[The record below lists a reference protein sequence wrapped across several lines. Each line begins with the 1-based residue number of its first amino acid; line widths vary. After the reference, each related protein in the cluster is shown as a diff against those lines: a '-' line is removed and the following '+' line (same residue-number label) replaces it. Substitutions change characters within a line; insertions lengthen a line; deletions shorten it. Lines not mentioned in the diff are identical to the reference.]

1 MVNSTQNTN
10 SSGDADFDRINASFA
25 DAYYREMVNWVGPR
39 YLATRG
45 TPVPSPERPSV
56 GNNLYGVALSGG
68 GMRSATYGL
77 GVLQAMARGGMLRD
91 ADYVSTVSGG
101 GYLGSSLSALWSP
114 SKDPE
119 PVSNPMGVEPDNFPY
134 QFPGPGA
141 GDDAG
146 SIVHG
151 LETPALRHVRE
162 NAKMLAHSPGFFD
175 LETWTG
181 LARYVV
187 KTLLLWALAPTALV
201 TLIFL
206 ATMFIPEA
214 RWDRFSPFTDRL
226 GREAIPWWILL
237 TPLWLLAAF
246 FPLSMLPRQD
256 RIRQRRTIWR
266 VVNLIRRVELLLM
279 WASAGA
285 LLMVIGVWAFH
296 EALIQ
301 DSGWQDKGLERVLAA
316 VGGVGGVLALIASR
330 IVAVGRGRLLKIA
343 SYALNISGYV
353 LIALALVTWYNV
365 LWTTIYPSSENL
377 EIAADTGWD
386 KWQLFW
392 YLLIGSAVPV
402 VLSVTRVGP
411 WFLNWSSLSNLYMR
425 RIRRTWVIGAARDE
439 GSHVSD
445 GWTSVTMRDGLRVSE
460 LDGSRKNSPYQL
472 ITTALNMPGSA
483 GPELLDRKADGF
495 VISKHTVGSAITGW
509 RDTATSPLK
518 KMTLAEATAISGA
531 AVSPNMGR
539 KTMPG
544 LSPILTLFNIR
555 LGQWVKNPRQRPR
568 LQSFLMAP
576 TRLTYFWKELFG
588 IASASDPWIY
598 LSDGGHFEN
607 SGLYELFRRRCRYIV
622 AVDGGGEDPEGD
634 LHFST
639 LGVALRR
646 ARVDLG
652 VEIDI
657 DLSDLER
664 IQDDR
669 DGVDYTSTQVAVG
682 TIRYPAGRSHGTG
695 IGDDPNTGIIVY
707 VKSGLVRGQLT
718 PDIIEYVRGVNPKF
732 PHDSTADQ
740 QFDQPQFESYRQLGY
755 FAGSEVVR
763 RAGIGTLREKFL
775 ALKRAV

>member
-10 SSGDADFDRINASFA
+10 SSGAADFDRINASFA
-25 DAYYREMVNWVGPR
+25 DAYYREIVNWVGPR

-45 TPVPSPERPSV
+45 TPVPNPEAPSV
-56 GNNLYGVALSGG
+56 DNNLYGVALSGG
-68 GMRSATYGL
+68 GMRSAIYGL
-77 GVLQAMARGGMLRD
+77 GVLQSLARGEMLRD

-114 SKDPE
+114 SEDP
-119 PVSNPMGVEPDNFPY
+119 PPLSSPLGVQPDNYPY
-134 QFPGPGA
+134 QFPGPAGA
-141 GDDAG
+141 ESTG
-146 SIVHG
+146 SVIHG

-162 NAKMLAHSPGFFD
+162 NAKMLAHSPGLFD

-181 LARYVV
+181 LARYTV
-187 KTLLLWALAPTALV
+187 KTALLWALVPTALV

-206 ATMFIPEA
+206 ATMYIPEA
-214 RWDRFSPFTDRL
+214 RWDRFSPFEDRL

-237 TPLWLLAAF
+237 TPVWLLAAF
-246 FPLSMLPRQD
+246 FPISILPRQD
-256 RIRQRRTIWR
+256 RIRQRWLIWR
-266 VVNLIRRVELLLM
+266 TVNWIRRVNLLLM
-279 WASAGA
+279 WSAAGA
-285 LLMVIGVWAFH
+285 LLMVVGVWAFH

-301 DSGWQDKGLERVLAA
+301 DSGWQDKGLERALAA
-316 VGGVGGVLALIASR
+316 FGVVGGLLAMISSR

-343 SYALNISGYV
+343 SFALTISGYV
-353 LIALALVTWYNV
+353 LIALALVTWYHV

-377 EIAADTGWD
+377 EIAAGTGWD

-392 YLLIGSAVPV
+392 YLLIGSTVPV
-402 VLSVTRVGP
+402 ALSVTRIGP

-425 RIRRTWVIGAARDE
+425 RIRRTWIIGSARDE
-439 GSHVSD
+439 GDHPAD
-445 GWTSVTMRDGLRVSE
+445 GWSSVAMRDGLRVSD

-472 ITTALNMPGSA
+472 ITTALNMPGSTR
-483 GPELLDRKADGF
+483 PELLDRKADGF
-495 VISKHTVGSAITGW
+495 VISKHTVGSAVTGW
-509 RDTATSPLK
+509 RDTAESPLR
-518 KMTLAEATAISGA
+518 KMTLAQATAISGA

-539 KTMPG
+539 NTMPA

-555 LGQWVKNPRQRPR
+555 LGQWIKNPRQRTP
-568 LQSFLMAP
+568 LQSALMAP

-588 IASASDPWIY
+588 IASANDPWIY

-622 AVDGGGEDPEGD
+622 AVDGGGEDPDGD

-646 ARVDLG
+646 ARVDMG
-652 VEIDI
+652 VEVDI
-657 DLSDLER
+657 DLSRLER
-664 IQDDR
+664 IQDSR
-669 DGVDYTSTQVAVG
+669 DGVDYVQSQVAVG

-718 PDIIEYVRGVNPKF
+718 PDIMEYVRGVNPKF
-732 PHDSTADQ
+732 PHDSTSDQ

-755 FAGSEVVR
+755 LAGSEVVR
-763 RAGIGTLREKFL
+763 RAGDGDLKKRFQTI
-775 ALKRAV
+775 KRAV